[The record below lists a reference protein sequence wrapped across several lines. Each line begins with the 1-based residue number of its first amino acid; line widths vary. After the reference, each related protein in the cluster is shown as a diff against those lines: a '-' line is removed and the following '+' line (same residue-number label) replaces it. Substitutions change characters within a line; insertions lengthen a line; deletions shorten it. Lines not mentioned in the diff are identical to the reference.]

1 MNEQQR
7 WVGLKCV
14 KTRMRGETKEA
25 EISESSIYIIITS
38 PSVKVGHKGLNL
50 WAISYSKGGCL
61 LELQDCV
68 ELDV

>member
-1 MNEQQR
+1 M
-7 WVGLKCV
+7 
-14 KTRMRGETKEA
+14 
-25 EISESSIYIIITS
+25 
-38 PSVKVGHKGLNL
+38 VGHKGLNL

>member
-1 MNEQQR
+1 MILQIVWGQCMH
-7 WVGLKCV
+7 LKRIQLPFQIRTN
-14 KTRMRGETKEA
+14 KG
-25 EISESSIYIIITS
+25 I
-38 PSVKVGHKGLNL
+38 VKVGHKGLNL

>member
-1 MNEQQR
+1 MGPGVTGR
-7 WVGLKCV
+7 VVRHFIFGH
-14 KTRMRGETKEA
+14 
-25 EISESSIYIIITS
+25 SSIHLLEFAEEGRTALV
-38 PSVKVGHKGLNL
+38 PACVPVKVGHKGLNL